1 MNTTRFSAYEHRFT
15 DTDGHILRR
24 FFIVLKHPDGTFQFT
39 DFHKY
44 CRSASNS
51 LRHITSSGETRVKL
65 VVPLLNYLFLY
76 EGISSLD
83 EMTVDMVKKYLN
95 AYGRCELPW
104 DDETTSR
111 SEQTVRRC
119 VNYIMDFLILFIEDR
134 KDRCNI
140 KKRDLYRSVD
150 IRDKHGKMIKGGK
163 KVPVFEVYYRG
174 NHRSILRDVPNAA
187 FDIMFSHIM
196 RYHPE
201 LLGLVMLSAFA
212 GLRPSEACNVRREDS
227 PLGPG
232 IIFTKLGGK
241 IVDINI
247 DLLEE
252 FNLRK
257 DMLPVGGIKKHRP
270 QQVCPIFFNIFL
282 QSYELYTSWL
292 NKQPCDEEYKPFAV
306 NTRGNAMTYDL
317 YYLRFTKMV
326 KEEIIPIFLKDE
338 NPDVVL
344 FGHLL
349 TEHNLGPHCFRH
361 WFTVQLVLSGIT
373 EPGTIMHWRGDKNPE
388 SAILYLNNK
397 GELEKMYRKINE
409 ETYDYL
415 YWLAE
420 KRHRND

>member
-1 MNTTRFSAYEHRFT
+1 
-15 DTDGHILRR
+15 
-24 FFIVLKHPDGTFQFT
+24 
-39 DFHKY
+39 
-44 CRSASNS
+44 
-51 LRHITSSGETRVKL
+51 
-65 VVPLLNYLFLY
+65 VVPMLNYLFFY
-76 EGISSLD
+76 EGIASLD
-83 EMTVDMVKKYLN
+83 AMTVDMVKRYLN

-104 DDETTSR
+104 DDEMTSR

-119 VNYIMDFLILFIEDR
+119 IAYIMDFLVLFIEDR
-134 KDRCNI
+134 QGHCRIRKS
-140 KKRDLYRSVD
+140 DLYRSVD
-150 IRDKHGKMIKGGK
+150 GRDRHGRLIKGMK
-163 KVPVFEVYYRG
+163 KVPVFEVYYLDS
-174 NHRSILRDVPNAA
+174 HKSILRDVPNAA

-232 IIFTKLGGK
+232 IIFTKMGGK
-241 IVDINI
+241 VVDISI

-252 FNLRK
+252 FNLRS
-257 DMLPVGGIKKHRP
+257 DVLPVGGIKKHRT
-270 QQVCPIFFNIFL
+270 QQINPIFTKIFL

-292 NKQPCDEEYKPFAV
+292 NTQPCDEEYKPFSV

-317 YYLRFTKMV
+317 YYLRFTSMV
-326 KEEIIPIFLKDE
+326 KNELVPIFLKDD
-338 NPDVVL
+338 NPEVVL

-373 EPGTIMHWRGDKNPE
+373 DPGTIQHWRGDRNPE

-397 GELEKMYRKINE
+397 GELEKMYRRINE

-415 YWLAE
+415 YWLSE
-420 KRHRND
+420 KRHMND